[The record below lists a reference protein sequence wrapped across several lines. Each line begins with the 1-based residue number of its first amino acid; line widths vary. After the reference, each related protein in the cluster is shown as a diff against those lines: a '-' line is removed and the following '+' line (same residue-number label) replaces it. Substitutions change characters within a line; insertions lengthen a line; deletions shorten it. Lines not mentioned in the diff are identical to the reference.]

1 MDRESYGRFP
11 SNNENKLQELNNG
24 AEDGSVDDTTE
35 GIYIISEP
43 SVFGH
48 VEHACTCTD
57 AIQGRYPGNYGS
69 LGNYGSTGS
78 YKSSGN
84 YGSSGNYRSSGKYR
98 SFGNYGNSGN
108 YGSLGNYEK
117 RTKTKLD
124 RKWHINIYDG
134 NQNNNGTN
142 STDNWEENIEELTPV
157 EENLLDL
164 SIVGTRNFD
173 RFTKIASAVTLNRRN
188 GHVCEDDGPTKNT
201 NSEGRIQLA
210 TQVTLKTRK
219 VPEDERAKNTKSEG
233 KIQVRDGTRKRKLSI
248 GKTVSADGASTSKLR
263 LKQDFALVPLQYG
276 RYGELMQR
284 GPGGKPKY
292 TDIASVID
300 QGTIS
305 HSVSQLT

>member
-24 AEDGSVDDTTE
+24 AEDGSVDDTTD

-57 AIQGRYPGNYGS
+57 AIQGRFYGSSGNYDGS
-69 LGNYGSTGS
+69 SGNYDGSSGN
-78 YKSSGN
+78 YSSGN
-84 YGSSGNYRSSGKYR
+84 YGSSGNYKISRS
-98 SFGNYGNSGN
+98 YGSSGN
-108 YGSLGNYEK
+108 YERRL
-117 RTKTKLD
+117 TKAKSD

-142 STDNWEENIEELTPV
+142 STDNWEEHIEELTPV

-164 SIVGTRNFD
+164 SIVGTRNFV
-173 RFTKIASAVTLNRRN
+173 RFTKVASAVTLNRRN
-188 GHVCEDDGPTKNT
+188 GHVCEDDGPTKHT
-201 NSEGRIQLA
+201 ASEGRIQLA

-219 VPEDERAKNTKSEG
+219 VHEDERTKNTKSEG

-248 GKTVSADGASTSKLR
+248 GKTGSADGASTSKLR
-263 LKQDFALVPLQYG
+263 LKQDFALVPLEYG